1 MQNAAPTSGPRQPHM
16 DLGFSAAKHT
26 GNILRLLE
34 SSHGAFFYNT
44 VDSLATVWHA
54 QSQSWKHSNGEWKAT
69 NPIQAL
75 KDGEAEAP
83 LSTPPS
89 PQTTPALCSVH
100 FSDDRTALVKMQGH
114 DGNYRYLQLLRVD
127 GDAGA
132 VSSGGMAMLPNDGW
146 VLVQEVVMTMK
157 DEDVDSTASA
167 LSSLQASILNYLAI
181 EHGGGEASYQAA
193 KSLFHPDSK
202 LSSVGIDDINASP
215 TQWTAPVGSLVE
227 IPLSAYLEGV
237 KSQSPHS
244 ELAKSQ
250 DAIINIDFSTG
261 TNAAAA
267 VVRVGNGA
275 QTMVFEDHLLFGRT
289 TSGSASDKWCILS
302 KTFSSQAWPHS
313 H

>member
-1 MQNAAPTSGPRQPHM
+1 MQNTAPISGPRQPHM

-44 VDSLATVWHA
+44 VDSLATVWHTH
-54 QSQSWKHSNGEWKAT
+54 SQSWKCDNGAWTAT

-75 KDGEAEAP
+75 KDGETAAP

-89 PQTTPALCSVH
+89 PQTTPSLCSVH
-100 FSDDRTALVKMQGH
+100 FSDDRTALIKMQGH

-146 VLVQEVVMTMK
+146 VLVQEVVMTTEK
-157 DEDVDSTASA
+157 EDIASSA
-167 LSSLQASILNYLAI
+167 ASLHSLQSAILDYLDV
-181 EHGGGEASYQAA
+181 EHGGGDKSYEAA
-193 KSLFHPDSK
+193 KALFHPESN
-202 LSSVGIDDINASP
+202 LSAVGIDDITAAP
-215 TQWTAPVGSLVE
+215 TEWTGPVGSYVE
-227 IPLSAYLEGV
+227 IPLTAYLDGV
-237 KSQSPHS
+237 KSQSPHADS
-244 ELAKSQ
+244 AKAQ

-261 TNAAAA
+261 ANAAAA

-275 QTMVFEDHLLFGRT
+275 QTMVFEDHLLFGRKA
-289 TSGSASDKWCILS
+289 SGSADEWCILS
-302 KTFSSQAWPHS
+302 KTFSSQSWPHS